1 MWHVP
6 PPPANEPERLIAL
19 DACGIMD
26 TPREERFDRLTRLA
40 QRIYG
45 ADVAFIG
52 FIDEEQQWMKSVTSS
67 TIGPFIGR
75 KQSVC
80 QLIISTGE
88 PLVIGDIQTDERFAG
103 HPVVPLI
110 PLHFYAGVPLL
121 ATPDL
126 AIGSL
131 CIMREKPGIEPDFD
145 IEPLQSLAAIAI
157 DELELRSLNRDLTR
171 MSRVDALTGLAN
183 RRGFDEALE
192 RAQVRCRRTGETLAV
207 MMIDIDYFKALN
219 DSFGHQGGDVALQ
232 ALGAVMAGAFVRKD
246 DTIARYG
253 GEEFAGILTGN
264 DANGALIVAERIR
277 RALSKAAIPHP
288 KTGSLTVSIG
298 IAARPGAEIEVE
310 QMIAEA
316 DAALYEAKRRGRN
329 NVMRHHQ
336 P

>member
-157 DELELRSLNRDLTR
+157 DELELRSLNRNLTR
-171 MSRVDALTGLAN
+171 QTRIDALTGLTN

-192 RAQVRCRRTGETLAV
+192 RAMVRCGRTGEALTV
-207 MMIDIDYFKALN
+207 MMIDIDYFKSLN
-219 DSFGHQGGDVALQ
+219 DTFGHPGGDAALQ
-232 ALGAVMAGAFVRKD
+232 TVGGLLARAIVRKD

-253 GEEFAGILTGN
+253 GEEFAAILIGS
-264 DANGALIVAERIR
+264 DLQGGLMVAERLR
-277 RALSKAAIPHP
+277 LALSKAAIPHP
-288 KTGSLTVSIG
+288 KTGSVTFSIG
-298 IAARPGAEIEVE
+298 ITARAGAHIDGERMV
-310 QMIAEA
+310 AEA

-329 NVMRHHQ
+329 AVVTHTH
-336 P
+336 

>member
-6 PPPANEPERLIAL
+6 PPPANEPERLASL

-40 QRIYG
+40 KKLYH
-45 ADVAFIG
+45 ADVSFLG
-52 FIDEEQQWMKSVTSS
+52 FIDHEQQWMKSVTSNL
-67 TIGPFIGR
+67 IGPFIGR

-88 PLVIGDIQTDERFAG
+88 PLVIGDIQTDERFDG
-103 HPVVPLI
+103 HPVVPMI
-110 PLHFYAGVPLL
+110 PLHFYAGVPLM

-131 CIMREKPGIEPDFD
+131 CIMREKPGIEADFD
-145 IEPLQSLAAIAI
+145 IAPLQALAAIAI
-157 DELELRSLNRDLTR
+157 DELELRSLNRDLNR
-171 MSRVDALTGLAN
+171 MTRVDALTGLTN

-192 RAQVRCRRTGETLAV
+192 RAQVRCRRTGESLAV

-232 ALGAVMAGAFVRKD
+232 AIGALMSAAFIRKD

-253 GEEFAGILTGN
+253 GEEFAAILTGS
-264 DANGALIVAERIR
+264 DVTGAMLVAERVR
-277 RALSKAAIPHP
+277 QALSKAAIPHP

-298 IAARPGAEIEVE
+298 VTARPGTNIDGE

-329 NVMRHHQ
+329 NVMRHQ
-336 P
+336 V